1 MVVGERGRLLP
12 ESSCLRVAENA
23 SEDGPEVACA
33 TCHLGTKS
41 RGGVAHVFQI
51 VYLTVSMGLP
61 DLKRD

>member
-33 TCHLGTKS
+33 TCHLGT
-41 RGGVAHVFQI
+41 
-51 VYLTVSMGLP
+51 
-61 DLKRD
+61 